1 MGRIWTEEQR
11 KAMSELKKQQFVD
24 NPQLREKAIENLEPY
39 YWLGKNRDESTKEK
53 IRESKIGILNDR
65 DWKGGKTLDKST
77 GYIIVRERG
86 DWNNYQYEH
95 RKVMEKHLCRKLL
108 TTEVVHH
115 IDRNKTNN
123 SLENLEL
130 MSNSDHSILHH
141 TKEVI

>member
-1 MGRIWTEEQR
+1 MREYNTGINNPAYKNGNRIKGNYPCPDCGKDRFIEKRYSIGT
-11 KAMSELKKQQFVD
+11 FCVD
-24 NPQLREKAIENLEPY
+24 C
-39 YWLGKNRDESTKEK
+39 STKGE
-53 IRESKIGILNDR
+53 RNGM
-65 DWKGGKTLDKST
+65 WKGGKRA
-77 GYIIVRERG
+77 YY
-86 DWNNYQYEH
+86 NYFA